1 MNDQNLIPPKKGEI
15 RNPKGRGRGVK
26 NRSTILKKW
35 LKTKVTIK
43 HPETKADIKV
53 TLDDAIALGILK
65 EAVKGNVAAFKEIND
80 TLYGKIPDKN
90 ELTGKDGKDL
100 IPARTL
106 TKEEAQ
112 EFLSKLENG
121 C

>member
-1 MNDQNLIPPKKGEI
+1 MNDQNLIPPKYGEI

-35 LKTKVTIK
+35 LKTKITIK

-53 TLDDAIALGILK
+53 TLADAIALGILK

-100 IPARTL
+100 NAPMFVFQDISG
-106 TKEEAQ
+106 KVIE
-112 EFLSKLENG
+112 K
-121 C
+121 